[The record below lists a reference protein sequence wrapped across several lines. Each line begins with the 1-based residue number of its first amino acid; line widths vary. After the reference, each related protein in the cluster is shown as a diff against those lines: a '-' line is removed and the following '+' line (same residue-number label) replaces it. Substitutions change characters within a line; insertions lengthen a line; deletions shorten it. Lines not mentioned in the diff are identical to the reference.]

1 MIRPITQINN
11 NAYRHKNI
19 AFRNVEHVS
28 KSANIATN
36 DDKTSMTS
44 FQKKL
49 LYEQVLQSFALLFIA
64 GMFVAQTALKS
75 GKNSFWFSNKKGFES
90 LKNRENIPTLDT
102 CKSINKSLRDELQ
115 TLMNLIKADQQIIS
129 EAGEPI
135 MSNRMLLCGEPG
147 TGKSFFAKIMA
158 KTLDAEYQEILYSDF
173 DSKWV
178 GEGNVKL
185 KSIFERILKE
195 SEKNPDKK
203 YVVVFNEIDA
213 ILEPI
218 KNFNP
223 DSGALGHSMTKKEQR
238 STFLN
243 YLDILAEKTPN
254 VIVIGTTNLPSKGDL
269 LDGAAVSRLKNIIE
283 VPYPDENCLY
293 EALKTNLAKIKN
305 KDKFITN
312 NEKQLK
318 ELAKLMSQREFSFR
332 NLEYIVNKAK
342 TKNLENKLKNS
353 SDDFKFEYL
362 REAVNSLTHSDG
374 EISHHK

>member
-1 MIRPITQINN
+1 
-11 NAYRHKNI
+11 
-19 AFRNVEHVS
+19 
-28 KSANIATN
+28 
-36 DDKTSMTS
+36 MTS